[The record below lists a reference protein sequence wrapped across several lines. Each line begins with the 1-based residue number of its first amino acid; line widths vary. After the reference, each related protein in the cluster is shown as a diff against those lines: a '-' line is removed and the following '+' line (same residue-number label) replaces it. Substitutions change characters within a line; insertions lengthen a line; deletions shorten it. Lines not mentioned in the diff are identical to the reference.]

1 MPMTASLQLILA
13 AAPAEL
19 TAAQAHGLTL
29 AHMAYRVGGGPHLFR
44 SNQPIPAR
52 GGLMYI
58 DDGGFDGRGTPDAF
72 CQEVVRE
79 CAARGFGG
87 VVCAFDRKLPL
98 LSAVVEQL
106 GPMLV
111 RQGRSF
117 YVSEPYGRCTATGRV
132 LIPTALSGGSLRQRL
147 GEAVERYGAGRVAL
161 AVERT
166 AADFFLPSPDG
177 QGRPLTREE
186 LKARLE
192 ERSPSVFFSDE
203 LCARYFTYMNRQSGA
218 HFVLFDDAGSIRK
231 KLHLAEALGIDRA
244 LLCYPEVSDLMGDI
258 LT

>member
-1 MPMTASLQLILA
+1 MGTRMQLILA
-13 AAPAEL
+13 APPEDV

-44 SNQPIPAR
+44 SSQPNPPR

-58 DDGGFDGRGTPDAF
+58 DDSGFDGRGTPDAF

-87 VVCAFDRKLPL
+87 VICAFDRKLPL

-203 LCARYFTYMNRQSGA
+203 LCARYFTYMNRQNGA

-231 KLHLAEALGIDRA
+231 KLRLAEALGIDRA

-258 LT
+258 LA

>member
-1 MPMTASLQLILA
+1 MGTRIQLILA
-13 AAPAEL
+13 APPEDV

-44 SNQPIPAR
+44 SNQPNPPR

-98 LSAVVEQL
+98 LSTVVEQL

-186 LKARLE
+186 LAAKRREL
-192 ERSPSVFFSDE
+192 SPSVFFSDE

-231 KLHLAEALGIDRA
+231 KLRLAEALGIDRA
-244 LLCYPEVSDLMGDI
+244 LLCYPEVSDLMRDI
-258 LT
+258 LA

>member
-1 MPMTASLQLILA
+1 MGTRMQLILA
-13 AAPAEL
+13 APPEDV

-44 SNQPIPAR
+44 SNPPIPAR

-87 VVCAFDRKLPL
+87 VICAFDRKLPL

-147 GEAVERYGAGRVAL
+147 SEAAERYGAGRVAL

-231 KLHLAEALGIDRA
+231 KLRLAEVLGIDRA
-244 LLCYPEVSDLMGDI
+244 LLCWPEVSDLMGDI
-258 LT
+258 LA

>member
-1 MPMTASLQLILA
+1 MGTRMQLILA
-13 AAPAEL
+13 APPEDV

-58 DDGGFDGRGTPDAF
+58 DDGGFDGRGTQDAF

-231 KLHLAEALGIDRA
+231 KLRLAEALGIDRA
-244 LLCYPEVSDLMGDI
+244 LLCYPEVSDLMRDI
-258 LT
+258 LA

>member
-1 MPMTASLQLILA
+1 MGTRIQLILA
-13 AAPAEL
+13 APPEDV

-44 SNQPIPAR
+44 SNQPNPPR

-147 GEAVERYGAGRVAL
+147 GEAAERYGAGRVAL

-203 LCARYFTYMNRQSGA
+203 LCARYFTYMNRQNGA

-231 KLHLAEALGIDRA
+231 KLRLAEALGIDRA

-258 LT
+258 LA

>member
-1 MPMTASLQLILA
+1 MGTRIQLILA
-13 AAPAEL
+13 APPEDV

-44 SNQPIPAR
+44 SSQPNPPR

-87 VVCAFDRKLPL
+87 VIFAFDRRLSL

-117 YVSEPYGRCTATGRV
+117 YVSEPYGRSTATGRV

-147 GEAVERYGAGRVAL
+147 GEAAERYGAGRVAL

-186 LKARLE
+186 LAAKRREL
-192 ERSPSVFFSDE
+192 SPSVFFSDE
-203 LCARYFTYMNRQSGA
+203 LCARYFTYMNRQNGA

-231 KLHLAEALGIDRA
+231 KLRLAEALGIDRA

-258 LT
+258 LA

>member
-1 MPMTASLQLILA
+1 MGTRMQLILA
-13 AAPAEL
+13 APPEDVTAP
-19 TAAQAHGLTL
+19 QAPGRSL
-29 AHMAYRVGGGPHLFR
+29 APLAYRVGGGPHLFR
-44 SNQPIPAR
+44 SSQPNPPR

-87 VVCAFDRKLPL
+87 VICAFDRKLPL

-106 GPMLV
+106 GPMLA

-147 GEAVERYGAGRVAL
+147 GEAAERYGAGRMAL

-186 LKARLE
+186 LAAKRREL
-192 ERSPSVFFSDE
+192 SPSVFFSDE
-203 LCARYFTYMNRQSGA
+203 LCARYFTYMNRQNGA

-231 KLHLAEALGIDRA
+231 KLRLAEALGIDRA

-258 LT
+258 LA

>member
-1 MPMTASLQLILA
+1 MGTRMQLILA
-13 AAPAEL
+13 APPEDGK
-19 TAAQAHGLTL
+19 AAQAHGLTL
-29 AHMAYRVGGGPHLFR
+29 ANMAYRVGGGPHLFR

-98 LSAVVEQL
+98 LTAVVEQL

-166 AADFFLPSPDG
+166 AADFFRPSPDG

-231 KLHLAEALGIDRA
+231 KLRLAEALGIDRA
-244 LLCYPEVSDLMGDI
+244 LLCYPEVSDLMRDI
-258 LT
+258 LA

>member
-1 MPMTASLQLILA
+1 MGTRMQLILA
-13 AAPAEL
+13 APPEDV

-44 SNQPIPAR
+44 SSQPNPPR

-87 VVCAFDRKLPL
+87 VICAFDRKLPL

-106 GPMLV
+106 GPMLA

-147 GEAVERYGAGRVAL
+147 GEAAERYGAGRMAL

-186 LKARLE
+186 LAAKRREL
-192 ERSPSVFFSDE
+192 SPSVFFSDE
-203 LCARYFTYMNRQSGA
+203 LCARYFTYMNRQNGA

-231 KLHLAEALGIDRA
+231 KLRLAEALGIDRA

-258 LT
+258 LA

>member
-1 MPMTASLQLILA
+1 MGTRMQLILA
-13 AAPAEL
+13 APPEDV

-44 SNQPIPAR
+44 SNQPNPPR

-87 VVCAFDRKLPL
+87 VICAFDRWLSL

-147 GEAVERYGAGRVAL
+147 GEAAERYGAGRVAL

-231 KLHLAEALGIDRA
+231 KLRLAEVLGIDRA

>member
-1 MPMTASLQLILA
+1 MGTRMQLILA
-13 AAPAEL
+13 APPEDV

-231 KLHLAEALGIDRA
+231 KLRLAEALGIDRA
-244 LLCYPEVSDLMGDI
+244 LLCYPEVSDLMRDI
-258 LT
+258 LA

>member
-1 MPMTASLQLILA
+1 MGTRMQLILA
-13 AAPAEL
+13 APPEDV

-87 VVCAFDRKLPL
+87 VICAFDRKLPL

-147 GEAVERYGAGRVAL
+147 GEAAERYGAGRVAL

-192 ERSPSVFFSDE
+192 ELSPSVFFSDE

-231 KLHLAEALGIDRA
+231 KLRLAEVLGIDRA
-244 LLCYPEVSDLMGDI
+244 LLCWPEVSDLMGDI
-258 LT
+258 LA

>member
-1 MPMTASLQLILA
+1 MGTRMQLILA
-13 AAPAEL
+13 APPEDV

-87 VVCAFDRKLPL
+87 VICAFDRKLPL

-147 GEAVERYGAGRVAL
+147 GEAAERYGAGRVAL

-231 KLHLAEALGIDRA
+231 KLRLAEALGIDRA
-244 LLCYPEVSDLMGDI
+244 LLCYPEVSDLMRDI
-258 LT
+258 LA

>member
-1 MPMTASLQLILA
+1 MGTRMQLILA
-13 AAPAEL
+13 APPEDV

-44 SNQPIPAR
+44 SSQPNPPR

-87 VVCAFDRKLPL
+87 VICAFDRKLPL

-147 GEAVERYGAGRVAL
+147 GEAAERYGAGRVAL

-231 KLHLAEALGIDRA
+231 KLRLAEVLGIDRA
-244 LLCYPEVSDLMGDI
+244 LLCWPEVSDLMGDI

>member
-1 MPMTASLQLILA
+1 MGTRMQLILA
-13 AAPAEL
+13 APPEDV

-44 SNQPIPAR
+44 SSQPNPPR

-87 VVCAFDRKLPL
+87 VICAFDRKLPL

-231 KLHLAEALGIDRA
+231 KLRLAEALGIDRA

>member
-1 MPMTASLQLILA
+1 MGTRMQLILA
-13 AAPAEL
+13 APPEDV

-87 VVCAFDRKLPL
+87 VICAFDRKLPL

-147 GEAVERYGAGRVAL
+147 GEAAERYGAGRVAL

-231 KLHLAEALGIDRA
+231 KLRLAEALGIDRA
-244 LLCYPEVSDLMGDI
+244 LLCWPEVSDLMGDI
-258 LT
+258 LA

>member
-1 MPMTASLQLILA
+1 MGTRMQLILA
-13 AAPAEL
+13 APPEDV

-106 GPMLV
+106 GPMLA

-147 GEAVERYGAGRVAL
+147 GEAAERYGAGRVAL

-231 KLHLAEALGIDRA
+231 KLRLAEALGIDRA
-244 LLCYPEVSDLMGDI
+244 LLCYPEVSDLMRDI
-258 LT
+258 LA

>member
-1 MPMTASLQLILA
+1 MGTRMQLILA
-13 AAPAEL
+13 APPEDV

-29 AHMAYRVGGGPHLFR
+29 DHMAYRVGGGPHLFR
-44 SNQPIPAR
+44 SSQPIPAR

-177 QGRPLTREE
+177 QGRPLTLEE

-231 KLHLAEALGIDRA
+231 KLRLAEALGIDRA
-244 LLCYPEVSDLMGDI
+244 LLCWPEVSDLMGDI

>member
-1 MPMTASLQLILA
+1 MGTRIQLILA
-13 AAPAEL
+13 APPEDV

-87 VVCAFDRKLPL
+87 VICAFDRKLPL

-147 GEAVERYGAGRVAL
+147 GEAAERYGAGRMAL

-186 LKARLE
+186 LAAKRREL
-192 ERSPSVFFSDE
+192 SPSVFFSDE
-203 LCARYFTYMNRQSGA
+203 LCARYFTYMNRQNGA

-231 KLHLAEALGIDRA
+231 KLRLAEALGIDRA

-258 LT
+258 LA

>member
-1 MPMTASLQLILA
+1 MQLILA
-13 AAPAEL
+13 APPEDV

-44 SNQPIPAR
+44 SSQPNPPR

-58 DDGGFDGRGTPDAF
+58 DDSGFDGRGTPDAF

-87 VVCAFDRKLPL
+87 VICAFDRKLPL

-132 LIPTALSGGSLRQRL
+132 FIPTALSGGSLRQRL
-147 GEAVERYGAGRVAL
+147 GEAAERYGAGRVAL

-203 LCARYFTYMNRQSGA
+203 LCARYFTYMNRQNGA

-231 KLHLAEALGIDRA
+231 KLRLAEALGIDRA

>member
-1 MPMTASLQLILA
+1 MGTRMQLILA
-13 AAPAEL
+13 APPEDV

-147 GEAVERYGAGRVAL
+147 GEAAERYGAGRVAL

-244 LLCYPEVSDLMGDI
+244 LLCWPEVSDLMGDI
-258 LT
+258 LA

>member
-1 MPMTASLQLILA
+1 MGTRMQLILA
-13 AAPAEL
+13 APPEDV

-147 GEAVERYGAGRVAL
+147 GEAAERYGAGRVAL

-231 KLHLAEALGIDRA
+231 KLRLAEVLGIDRA
-244 LLCYPEVSDLMGDI
+244 LLCWPEVSDLMGDI
-258 LT
+258 LA

>member
-1 MPMTASLQLILA
+1 MGTRMQLILA
-13 AAPAEL
+13 APPEDV

-44 SNQPIPAR
+44 SSQPNPPR

-87 VVCAFDRKLPL
+87 VIFAFDRRLSL

-106 GPMLV
+106 GPMLA

-117 YVSEPYGRCTATGRV
+117 YVSEPYGRHTAVGRV

-147 GEAVERYGAGRVAL
+147 SEAAERYGAGRVAL

-186 LKARLE
+186 LAAKRREL
-192 ERSPSVFFSDE
+192 SPSVFFSDE
-203 LCARYFTYMNRQSGA
+203 LCARYFTYMNRQSGT

-231 KLHLAEALGIDRA
+231 KLRLAEALGIDRA
-244 LLCYPEVSDLMGDI
+244 LLCWPEVSDLMGDI
-258 LT
+258 LA

>member
-1 MPMTASLQLILA
+1 MGTRMQLILA
-13 AAPAEL
+13 APPEDV

-44 SNQPIPAR
+44 SSQPIPAR

-87 VVCAFDRKLPL
+87 VICAFDRKLPL

-147 GEAVERYGAGRVAL
+147 GEAAERYGAGRVAL

-231 KLHLAEALGIDRA
+231 KLRLAEALGIDRA

>member
-1 MPMTASLQLILA
+1 MGTRMQLILA
-13 AAPAEL
+13 APPEDV

-44 SNQPIPAR
+44 SSQPNPPR

-87 VVCAFDRKLPL
+87 VICAFDRKLPL

-132 LIPTALSGGSLRQRL
+132 LIPTALSGGALRQRL
-147 GEAVERYGAGRVAL
+147 GEAAERYGAGRVAL

-231 KLHLAEALGIDRA
+231 KLRLAEVLGIDRA
-244 LLCYPEVSDLMGDI
+244 LLCWPEVSDLMGDI

>member
-1 MPMTASLQLILA
+1 MGTRMQLILA
-13 AAPAEL
+13 APPEDV

-58 DDGGFDGRGTPDAF
+58 DDGGFDGRGTPDTF

-147 GEAVERYGAGRVAL
+147 GEAAERYGAGRVAL

-186 LKARLE
+186 LAAKRREL
-192 ERSPSVFFSDE
+192 SPSVFFSDE
-203 LCARYFTYMNRQSGA
+203 LCARYFTYMNRQNGA

-231 KLHLAEALGIDRA
+231 KLRLAEALGIDRA

-258 LT
+258 LA

>member
-1 MPMTASLQLILA
+1 MGTRMQLILA
-13 AAPAEL
+13 APPEDV

-44 SNQPIPAR
+44 SSQPNPPR

-87 VVCAFDRKLPL
+87 VICAFDRKLPL

-106 GPMLV
+106 GPMLA

-117 YVSEPYGRCTATGRV
+117 YVSEPYGQHTATGRV

-147 GEAVERYGAGRVAL
+147 SEAVERYGADRVAL

-166 AADFFLPSPDG
+166 AADFFLPSPSG
-177 QGRPLTREE
+177 QGRPLTREA
-186 LKARLE
+186 LSAKLE
-192 ERSPSVFFSDE
+192 ELSPSVFFSDE

-231 KLHLAEALGIDRA
+231 KLRLAEALGIRRA
-244 LLCYPEVSDLMGDI
+244 LLPYAGLSDLLDDI
-258 LT
+258 LH

>member
-1 MPMTASLQLILA
+1 MGTRMQLILA
-13 AAPAEL
+13 APPEDV

-44 SNQPIPAR
+44 SSQPNPPR

-87 VVCAFDRKLPL
+87 VICAFDRKLPL

-106 GPMLV
+106 GPMLA

-147 GEAVERYGAGRVAL
+147 GEAAERYGAGRVAL

-231 KLHLAEALGIDRA
+231 KLRLAEALGIDRA

-258 LT
+258 LA